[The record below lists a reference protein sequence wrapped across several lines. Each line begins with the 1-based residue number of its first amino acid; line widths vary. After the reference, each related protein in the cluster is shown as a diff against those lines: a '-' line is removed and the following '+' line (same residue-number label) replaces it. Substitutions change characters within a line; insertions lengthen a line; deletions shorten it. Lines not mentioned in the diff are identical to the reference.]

1 MLNHIYTKNSA
12 HHLPPVGYLESA
24 TGSGKSTLLYSQL
37 IERSNFSIQIVVRE
51 KLEQLDEFESELKD
65 VIQQRNAKD
74 NVVKIHTDSV
84 KEFLT
89 SWRAHRVKHGRT
101 VEDLADLRSVNSV
114 VQHWLECHAGAENS
128 CDGVTGYIL
137 LITGVTVENLSKLSS
152 QIKSQCDC
160 WFDELPSITQSH
172 EVTVKNNPGELKDLV
187 RLNPQVVKRCET
199 KVPVIVNALVVRYP
213 NGKIKYKTID
223 DTVHAVE
230 PTPALR
236 TVLSQHGHNF
246 SSKALKDL
254 LQAIA
259 SDNKTVYVEKSQ
271 WDLMEV
277 RLAKSEDVDKGKT
290 FFQEFTCRK
299 LFSGW
304 RTLSF
309 ISADFSR
316 SMFNH
321 YFCKHYGVRFVH
333 HNRSRAMLKNKGFH
347 APELLNRMHFVVLMT
362 EKEDRRNSKWFL
374 EEQGGGKKL
383 DARLTDL
390 LAEVDEPVLICTNTK
405 RKTGRKLLDR
415 DCEVISS
422 KTIGSNKYQHISHVV
437 FDASLNPSPKEKKML
452 NLFGFDDEVIYQDR
466 TLNCMYQV
474 ISRCSLRDSNS
485 TSPIFVYLPN
495 MESAHALGSRFA
507 ANTPDVKIN
516 IRRFDGKEFTST
528 PIAASPV
535 ASQHQVV
542 ENHSQC
548 EFLLPLMSNKG
559 EGKSRTCPYHGASSG
574 TTGTDGEFPATPTAK
589 PFRLRSARFGAAI
602 NLYER
607 KNSSAG
613 DLIELKPTKFASW
626 LHERHNEEVHD
637 RSVRPHLSPAM
648 VIQHLDRA
656 EGTRQRRS
664 TSRGY
669 ENFVEANVLVV
680 DFDGHADSNNENAV
694 TKSQFISYFDGNK
707 KKGEEKCCFVICS
720 THNTVGR
727 DPYKFR
733 AFFFLKQPATTVEE
747 YKACYR
753 YIDETL
759 AKHGHGRAPFN
770 GLDRNSQNPVH
781 LYYVPGTNVELK
793 EFAFFE
799 SINLKKDNRDAERY
813 GLDPAELLEQYP
825 PATNKDQYKHVS
837 GKPTPK
843 SHFGIESVKQQ
854 YRALSD
860 GRRLGLKIAGKR
872 MATTGAMYAHE
883 VEQELHSLVDTQDPE
898 MLKRVK
904 DTMTQLH
911 NEVQWW

>member
-12 HHLPPVGYLESA
+12 HHLPPIGYLESA

-37 IERSNFSIQIVVRE
+37 IERSKFNIQIVVRE
-51 KLEQLDEFESELKD
+51 KREQLNEFENELKA
-65 VIQQRNAKD
+65 VIQQSNAKD
-74 NVVKIHTDSV
+74 NVVKIHSDNV

-89 SWRAHRVKHGRT
+89 GWRAQRVKHGRT

-114 VQHWLECHAGAENS
+114 VQHWLECHTGADNS

-137 LITGVTVENLSKLSS
+137 LITGMTIENLSKLS
-152 QIKSQCDC
+152 QPTKSQCDC
-160 WFDELPSITQSH
+160 WFDELPPITQSH
-172 EVTVKNNPGELKDLV
+172 EVTVKNNPAELKDLV
-187 RLNPQVVKRCET
+187 RLNPQVVKQCET
-199 KVPVIVNALVVRYP
+199 KMPVINNAEVVRNP

-223 DTVHAVE
+223 DTIHAVE

-236 TVLSQHGHNF
+236 TVLAQHGHNF

-254 LQAIA
+254 LCAIA

-277 RLAKSEDVDKGKT
+277 RLSKAEDSDKGKT

-304 RTLSF
+304 RTLSL

-321 YFCKHYGVRFVH
+321 RFCNHYGIRFVH
-333 HNRSRAMLKNKGFH
+333 HNRSRSMLKNSGFH
-347 APELLNRMHFVVLMT
+347 SPDLLQRMHFVVLMT
-362 EKEDRRNSKWFL
+362 EKEDRRNSKWFI

-383 DARLTDL
+383 DGRLTDL

-422 KTIGSNKYQHISHVV
+422 KTIGSNKYQHMNHVV
-437 FDASLNPSPKEKKML
+437 FDASLNPNPKEKKML

-474 ISRCSLRDSNS
+474 VSRSSLRDSNS

-495 MESAHALGSRFA
+495 MESACALCSRFA
-507 ANTPDVKIN
+507 ANTPDVNIN
-516 IRRFDGKEFTST
+516 VRRFDEKEFTST
-528 PIAASPV
+528 SVAASPV

-548 EFLLPLMSNKG
+548 EFLLPLISNIG
-559 EGKSRTCPYHGASSG
+559 EAKTRTCPYHAAFSG
-574 TTGTDGEFPATPTAK
+574 TTGTDGEFPATPTAQ

-613 DLIELKPTKFASW
+613 HLIELKPTKFASW

-637 RSVRPHLSPAM
+637 RSIRPHLSPAM
-648 VIQHLDRA
+648 VTQHQDRA
-656 EGTRQRRS
+656 AGTRQRRS

-669 ENFVEANVLVV
+669 ANFAGANVLVV
-680 DFDGHADSNNENAV
+680 DFDGHADSSNEYAV
-694 TKSQFISYFDGNK
+694 TASQFTHYFNGNK
-707 KKGEEKCCFVICS
+707 KKGEQKCCFVICS
-720 THNTVGR
+720 THSTDSE
-727 DPYKFR
+727 DPYNFR
-733 AFFFLKQPATTVEE
+733 AFFFLKQPATSVEE

-759 AKHGHGRAPFN
+759 ASNGHGHAPFN
-770 GLDRNSQNPVH
+770 GMDDNSQNPVH

-793 EFAFFE
+793 KFAFFDKK
-799 SINLKKDNRDAERY
+799 NLDDNRDVDRH

-837 GKPTPK
+837 GKPKPK
-843 SHFGIESVKQQ
+843 SHFSLEYVKQQ

-883 VEQELHSLVDTQDPE
+883 VEQELHSLVDTEDPE
-898 MLKRVK
+898 MLKRIK
-904 DTMTQLH
+904 DTMEQLH